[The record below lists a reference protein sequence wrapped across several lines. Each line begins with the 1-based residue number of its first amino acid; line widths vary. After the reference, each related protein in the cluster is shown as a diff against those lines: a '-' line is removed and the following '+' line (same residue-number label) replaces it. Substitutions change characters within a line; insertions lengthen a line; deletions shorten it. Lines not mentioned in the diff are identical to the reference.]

1 MTVTRPSAA
10 TTHLPPLRFPLHRIG
25 AREFDFSRQIA
36 VMAII
41 NRTPDSFFDSGR
53 TFALESAVAAALK
66 AAEDGADWVDIGG
79 VKFAPGPEVPLEE
92 EIDRVIPVVSAVAQ
106 SSDVVISVDTF
117 RPEVAAAAIAAGAS
131 VINDTTGI
139 HDHAIAEVVADSN
152 ATLVITHS
160 LAAPRTK
167 LAAAPRYNDVV
178 SEVKAFLADRVEL
191 AMRLGVDEG
200 RLVIDPGHDLNK
212 NTQHTLEITRRLD
225 EIASLG
231 LPLLAAVSNKDFIGE
246 SIGRPK
252 QERQDATIVAATVCA
267 MLGARIVRM
276 HDVVSAVAA
285 MRMTEVIL
293 GFRQPE
299 WAVHNV
305 GGNNT

>member
-1 MTVTRPSAA
+1 MTVQPPAGASHA
-10 TTHLPPLRFPLHRIG
+10 LPPLRIPRRTIG
-25 AREFDFSRQIA
+25 ARQFDFSRQIA

-53 TFALESAVAAALK
+53 TFGLDAAVAAALK
-66 AAEDGADWVDIGG
+66 AAGDGADWVDIGG

-92 EIDRVIPVVSAVAQ
+92 ELDRVIPVVAAVARET
-106 SSDVVISVDTF
+106 DVVISVDTF

-139 HDHAIAEVVADSN
+139 YDHAIAEVVADSD

-160 LAAPRTK
+160 LAVPRMK
-167 LAAAPRYNDVV
+167 LIAAPRYGDVV
-178 SEVKAFLADRVEL
+178 TEVKAFLADRVEL
-191 AMRLGVDEG
+191 AMSLGIPED

-225 EIASLG
+225 EIAALG

-246 SIGRPK
+246 SLGRPK
-252 QERQDATIVAATVCA
+252 NLRQDGTIVAATVCA

-276 HDVVSAVAA
+276 HDVPSAVAA

-299 WAVHNV
+299 WAIHNV
-305 GGNNT
+305 GTNNL

>member
-1 MTVTRPSAA
+1 MTVSRAFGTA
-10 TTHLPPLRFPLHRIG
+10 TTLPPLRFPRRRIG
-25 AREFDFSRQIA
+25 EREFDFSRQIA

-53 TFALESAVAAALK
+53 TFGLDVAVAAALK
-66 AAEDGADWVDIGG
+66 AAEDGADWVGIGG
-79 VKFAPGPEVPLEE
+79 VKFAPGPEVPLVEE
-92 EIDRVIPVVSAVAQ
+92 LDRVIPVVTAVAAGT
-106 SSDVVISVDTF
+106 DAVISVDTF
-117 RPEVAAAAIAAGAS
+117 RPEVAAEAIAAGAS

-139 HDHAIAEVVADSN
+139 YDHGIAEVVADSN

-160 LAAPRTK
+160 LAAPRTR
-167 LAAAPRYNDVV
+167 LAAAPQYEDVV
-178 SEVKAFLADRVEL
+178 GEVKAFLADRVDL
-191 AMRLGVDEG
+191 AMRLGIPED

-231 LPLLAAVSNKDFIGE
+231 LPLLAVVSNKDFIGE
-246 SIGRPK
+246 SLGRPK
-252 QERQDATIVAATVCA
+252 HERQDGTIVAATACA
-267 MLGARIVRM
+267 MLGARIERM
-276 HDVVSAVAA
+276 HDVPSAVTA

-299 WAVHNV
+299 WAIHNV
-305 GGNNT
+305 G